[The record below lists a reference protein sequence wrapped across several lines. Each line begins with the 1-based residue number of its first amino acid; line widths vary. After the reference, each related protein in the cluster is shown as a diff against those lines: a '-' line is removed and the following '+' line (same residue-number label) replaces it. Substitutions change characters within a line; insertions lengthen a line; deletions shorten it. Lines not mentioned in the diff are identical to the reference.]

1 MPVTVHANTARS
13 SAAWVTGAD
22 RVVAILCF
30 MARDGIAVNVSR
42 IVAITVRWTLGV
54 AAVALVVWAFA
65 RVGWRELARSRTDAG
80 GTTLTVLHWS
90 GEGGPEE
97 DDIVESSLRAFEAA
111 NPGLHVKRINP
122 GDAGSFYTKLQT
134 MMAAGEPPDIFYVG
148 NERIPSFAALGLME
162 PLDRFVAADTAS
174 TEPGALKIADLYP
187 QVVDAFRYDG
197 LTAGR
202 GTLWGI
208 PKDFTTVGFYYNKDL
223 FRKAGVPLPKDDW
236 TWDDFIATA
245 RAIGAAKDDAGEH
258 FTGAE
263 FVTWPAMVRA
273 YLFTEGRDV
282 VGTTFDDV
290 TITDPKAMAA
300 LERLRA
306 WRHDEEHALTSGRSK
321 IATGSAVFST
331 GRVGMAGPFGRW
343 VVPEYRRIQAFD
355 WDFAP
360 LPRGSERANIILTVS
375 WSISAQSK
383 HKDDAW
389 KLVRWL
395 TNVEGQKAQARLGLA
410 IPSNRAAAESDAF
423 IDQAKPA
430 NDRGFLDAIPT
441 SKVINWPPNAKFEQL
456 LGTNLDEGLKTGN
469 KPLPEAVAAFETLW
483 KQERDSPLGRG
494 GFPAMPWRM
503 LTTIIIAIT
512 AAGVAAVVLWFR
524 KRPLPR
530 HEARE
535 ERAGFLF
542 ASPWIIGFAVFMA
555 FPVVL
560 SLLLSFT
567 SWRGLATLSE
577 AKWVGVGNYQQLLLE
592 DSRFKTS
599 VAVTIY
605 YVLVAVPLGQLLAL
619 GAALLMNQK
628 VRGIPFFRAAWYL
641 PSVLAG
647 VGVAV
652 LWRWVF
658 DSDAGLM
665 NSVLAPLL
673 SPFGLAPPHWFGA
686 DAKTWGAPAFAI
698 MSAWFVG
705 GSMMIYLA
713 GLQGIPDE
721 LNEAAEVDG
730 VSRVRR
736 FIGITLPMLGPV
748 ILFNVLM
755 AVIGSFQ
762 VFTQAFVMTGG
773 EPGDLTRFYVLYLYN
788 QGFEYYEMGYA
799 SAMAW
804 ILLAVV
810 LVVTVVILRSSA
822 RHIYYE
828 ALKK

>member
-1 MPVTVHANTARS
+1 
-13 SAAWVTGAD
+13 
-22 RVVAILCF
+22 
-30 MARDGIAVNVSR
+30 
-42 IVAITVRWTLGV
+42 
-54 AAVALVVWAFA
+54 
-65 RVGWRELARSRTDAG
+65 VGE
-80 GTTLTVLHWS
+80 
-90 GEGGPEE
+90 
-97 DDIVESSLRAFEAA
+97 
-111 NPGLHVKRINP
+111 
-122 GDAGSFYTKLQT
+122 
-134 MMAAGEPPDIFYVG
+134 
-148 NERIPSFAALGLME
+148 
-162 PLDRFVAADTAS
+162 
-174 TEPGALKIADLYP
+174 
-187 QVVDAFRYDG
+187 
-197 LTAGR
+197 
-202 GTLWGI
+202 
-208 PKDFTTVGFYYNKDL
+208 
-223 FRKAGVPLPKDDW
+223 
-236 TWDDFIATA
+236 
-245 RAIGAAKDDAGEH
+245 
-258 FTGAE
+258 
-263 FVTWPAMVRA
+263 
-273 YLFTEGRDV
+273 
-282 VGTTFDDV
+282 TFDDV

-494 GFPAMPWRM
+494 GFPTMPWRM

-512 AAGVAAVVLWFR
+512 AAGGAAVVLWFR

-599 VAVTIY
+599 VAVTLY

-665 NSVLAPLL
+665 NSVLAPIL

-686 DAKTWGAPAFAI
+686 DAKIWGAPAFAI

-736 FIGITLPMLGPV
+736 FVGITLPMLGPV

>member
-1 MPVTVHANTARS
+1 
-13 SAAWVTGAD
+13 
-22 RVVAILCF
+22 
-30 MARDGIAVNVSR
+30 
-42 IVAITVRWTLGV
+42 
-54 AAVALVVWAFA
+54 
-65 RVGWRELARSRTDAG
+65 
-80 GTTLTVLHWS
+80 
-90 GEGGPEE
+90 
-97 DDIVESSLRAFEAA
+97 
-111 NPGLHVKRINP
+111 
-122 GDAGSFYTKLQT
+122 
-134 MMAAGEPPDIFYVG
+134 
-148 NERIPSFAALGLME
+148 
-162 PLDRFVAADTAS
+162 
-174 TEPGALKIADLYP
+174 
-187 QVVDAFRYDG
+187 
-197 LTAGR
+197 
-202 GTLWGI
+202 
-208 PKDFTTVGFYYNKDL
+208 
-223 FRKAGVPLPKDDW
+223 
-236 TWDDFIATA
+236 
-245 RAIGAAKDDAGEH
+245 
-258 FTGAE
+258 
-263 FVTWPAMVRA
+263 
-273 YLFTEGRDV
+273 
-282 VGTTFDDV
+282 
-290 TITDPKAMAA
+290 
-300 LERLRA
+300 
-306 WRHDEEHALTSGRSK
+306 
-321 IATGSAVFST
+321 
-331 GRVGMAGPFGRW
+331 
-343 VVPEYRRIQAFD
+343 
-355 WDFAP
+355 
-360 LPRGSERANIILTVS
+360 
-375 WSISAQSK
+375 
-383 HKDDAW
+383 
-389 KLVRWL
+389 
-395 TNVEGQKAQARLGLA
+395 
-410 IPSNRAAAESDAF
+410 
-423 IDQAKPA
+423 
-430 NDRGFLDAIPT
+430 
-441 SKVINWPPNAKFEQL
+441 
-456 LGTNLDEGLKTGN
+456 
-469 KPLPEAVAAFETLW
+469 
-483 KQERDSPLGRG
+483 
-494 GFPAMPWRM
+494 MPWRV
-503 LTTIIIAIT
+503 LTTTIIAVT
-512 AAGVAAVVLWFR
+512 VVGAAAVLLWFR
-524 KRPLPR
+524 RRPLPR

-577 AKWVGVGNYQQLLLE
+577 AKWVGIGNYQQLLLE

-599 VAVTIY
+599 VAVTLY

-619 GAALLMNQK
+619 GAALIMNQK

-665 NSVLAPLL
+665 NSVLAPIL
-673 SPFGLAPPHWFGA
+673 SPFGLAPPQWFGA
-686 DAKTWGAPAFAI
+686 DAKIWGAPAFAI

-713 GLQGIPDE
+713 GLQSIPDE

-730 VSRVRR
+730 VGRVRR
-736 FIGITLPMLGPV
+736 FMGITLPMLGPV

>member
-1 MPVTVHANTARS
+1 
-13 SAAWVTGAD
+13 
-22 RVVAILCF
+22 
-30 MARDGIAVNVSR
+30 
-42 IVAITVRWTLGV
+42 
-54 AAVALVVWAFA
+54 
-65 RVGWRELARSRTDAG
+65 
-80 GTTLTVLHWS
+80 
-90 GEGGPEE
+90 
-97 DDIVESSLRAFEAA
+97 
-111 NPGLHVKRINP
+111 
-122 GDAGSFYTKLQT
+122 
-134 MMAAGEPPDIFYVG
+134 
-148 NERIPSFAALGLME
+148 
-162 PLDRFVAADTAS
+162 
-174 TEPGALKIADLYP
+174 
-187 QVVDAFRYDG
+187 
-197 LTAGR
+197 
-202 GTLWGI
+202 
-208 PKDFTTVGFYYNKDL
+208 
-223 FRKAGVPLPKDDW
+223 
-236 TWDDFIATA
+236 
-245 RAIGAAKDDAGEH
+245 
-258 FTGAE
+258 
-263 FVTWPAMVRA
+263 
-273 YLFTEGRDV
+273 

-290 TITDPKAMAA
+290 TITDPQAMAA

-503 LTTIIIAIT
+503 LTTILLAIT
-512 AAGVAAVVLWFR
+512 AVGVAAVVLWFR

-599 VAVTIY
+599 VAVTLY

-665 NSVLAPLL
+665 NSVLAPIL

-686 DAKTWGAPAFAI
+686 DAKIWGAPAFAI

-730 VSRVRR
+730 VGRVRR
-736 FIGITLPMLGPV
+736 FVGITLPMLGPV

>member
-1 MPVTVHANTARS
+1 
-13 SAAWVTGAD
+13 
-22 RVVAILCF
+22 
-30 MARDGIAVNVSR
+30 
-42 IVAITVRWTLGV
+42 
-54 AAVALVVWAFA
+54 
-65 RVGWRELARSRTDAG
+65 
-80 GTTLTVLHWS
+80 
-90 GEGGPEE
+90 
-97 DDIVESSLRAFEAA
+97 
-111 NPGLHVKRINP
+111 
-122 GDAGSFYTKLQT
+122 

-223 FRKAGVPLPKDDW
+223 FQKAGVPLPKDDW

-282 VGTTFDDV
+282 VGGTFDDV

-306 WRHDEEHALTSGRSK
+306 WRHDEEYALTSGRSK

-494 GFPAMPWRM
+494 GFPTMPWRM

-512 AAGVAAVVLWFR
+512 AAGAAAVVLWFR

-599 VAVTIY
+599 VAVTLY

-686 DAKTWGAPAFAI
+686 DAKIWGAPAFAI

-736 FIGITLPMLGPV
+736 FVGITLPMLGPV

>member
-1 MPVTVHANTARS
+1 
-13 SAAWVTGAD
+13 
-22 RVVAILCF
+22 
-30 MARDGIAVNVSR
+30 
-42 IVAITVRWTLGV
+42 
-54 AAVALVVWAFA
+54 
-65 RVGWRELARSRTDAG
+65 
-80 GTTLTVLHWS
+80 
-90 GEGGPEE
+90 
-97 DDIVESSLRAFEAA
+97 
-111 NPGLHVKRINP
+111 
-122 GDAGSFYTKLQT
+122 
-134 MMAAGEPPDIFYVG
+134 
-148 NERIPSFAALGLME
+148 
-162 PLDRFVAADTAS
+162 
-174 TEPGALKIADLYP
+174 
-187 QVVDAFRYDG
+187 
-197 LTAGR
+197 
-202 GTLWGI
+202 
-208 PKDFTTVGFYYNKDL
+208 
-223 FRKAGVPLPKDDW
+223 
-236 TWDDFIATA
+236 
-245 RAIGAAKDDAGEH
+245 
-258 FTGAE
+258 
-263 FVTWPAMVRA
+263 MVRA

-282 VGTTFDDV
+282 VGATFDDV
-290 TITDPKAMAA
+290 TITDPQAMAA

-503 LTTIIIAIT
+503 LTTILLAIT
-512 AAGVAAVVLWFR
+512 AVGVAAVVLWFR

-599 VAVTIY
+599 VAVTLY

-665 NSVLAPLL
+665 NSVLAPIL

-686 DAKTWGAPAFAI
+686 DAKIWGAPAFAI

-730 VSRVRR
+730 VGRVRR
-736 FIGITLPMLGPV
+736 FVGITLPMLGPV